1 MYGSRTGSAND
12 AASDMN
18 KDSQIASSWKG
29 RILVEYFIE
38 DSKYP
43 LSKVI

>member
-1 MYGSRTGSAND
+1 MYGARTGSVND

-18 KDSQIASSWKG
+18 KDPQIASSWKG